1 MNASNLLVWISLTD
15 MSERLRNT
23 LQLYNSIHRKHNL
36 FDIDKDGF
44 MGIKGVG
51 EKQWKE
57 FERLRKEYINA
68 N

>member
-1 MNASNLLVWISLTD
+1 

-23 LQLYNSIHRKHNL
+23 LKLYNSIHRSHNL

-51 EKQWKE
+51 ETQWKE